1 MILVDANLLI
11 YAYAVELPQHAA
23 AHAWLDQQLNT
34 LPRVGLPWPSLLA
47 FVRLVTHP
55 RVFER
60 PVSVA
65 TAWQQVEQWLQVPA
79 VWVPGPTACHA
90 GILGPLLREATPRAN
105 LVPDAHLAA
114 LAIEHGLTLYS
125 TDGDFARFP
134 GVTWHNPLW
143 PAAPTT

>member
-1 MILVDANLLI
+1 MLIDANLLI
-11 YAYAVELPQHAA
+11 YAYVEELPQLRE
-23 AHAWLDQQLNT
+23 AHAWLDAHLNT
-34 LPRVGLPWPSLLA
+34 MPRVGLPWPALLA
-47 FVRLVTHP
+47 FVRLVSHP

-65 TAWQQVEQWLQVPA
+65 TAWHQVEQWLGVPA
-79 VWVPGPTACHA
+79 VWVPGPTARHA
-90 GILGPLLREATPRAN
+90 LILGPLVREATPRAN

-134 GVTWHNPLW
+134 RLRWLNPL
-143 PAAPTT
+143 ATQA

>member
-11 YAYAVELPQHAA
+11 YAYAAELPQHAA
-23 AHAWLDQQLNT
+23 AHTWLDQQLNT

-65 TAWQQVEQWLQVPA
+65 TAWQQVEQCRCRRSGCLGRLPA
-79 VWVPGPTACHA
+79 TWGFSAPCS
-90 GILGPLLREATPRAN
+90 LRR
-105 LVPDAHLAA
+105 
-114 LAIEHGLTLYS
+114 
-125 TDGDFARFP
+125 RR
-134 GVTWHNPLW
+134 
-143 PAAPTT
+143 APT